1 MPRFIVPSWLLC
13 STLVFA
19 SHSSAQTLTIEQRL
33 ARLEQQVA
41 ELRAMRLP
49 PAALVPAPSGL
60 PEELIG
66 NENVHWGYPG
76 GACTILVKEFYVI
89 CEDIPLREPQW
100 VAYEL
105 TRAML
110 PGTAART
117 DDFRPDPELT
127 PGERAE
133 LADYRNSGYDRG
145 HMAPAADFKR
155 SAAAMSATFLLSN
168 MAPQHPSLNRRMWQ
182 LLEAQIRHLADA
194 HGHIWVFTG
203 PLYLDAAGNPTTP
216 SQFIGPDRVAVPTH
230 FFKVVL
236 CEHAS
241 GAHEMFAFVMANR
254 LEPLSGQPIDY
265 VASVDRVEQLTGLN
279 FFTELPDPE
288 EDRLE
293 ALIPTSWPIP

>member
-1 MPRFIVPSWLLC
+1 MPLWL
-13 STLVFA
+13 F
-19 SHSSAQTLTIEQRL
+19 SSILLPLSAAAAQTATIEARL

-41 ELRAMRLP
+41 ELRALQGLP
-49 PAALVPAPSGL
+49 AVSAGTPSGL
-60 PEELIG
+60 PEELMG
-66 NENVHWGYPG
+66 NPNVRWGYPG
-76 GACTILVKEFYVI
+76 GACTLLIKEFYVI
-89 CEDIPLREPQW
+89 CEDIPRRLPEW
-100 VAYEL
+100 VTYEL
-105 TRAML
+105 TREML
-110 PGTAART
+110 AGHAART
-117 DDFRPDPELT
+117 DDFRPDPDLT

-133 LADYRNSGYDRG
+133 LVDYRNSGYDRG
-145 HMAPAADFKR
+145 HMAPAGDFQR
-155 SAAAMSATFLLSN
+155 GQPAMSETFLLSN
-168 MAPQHPSLNRRMWQ
+168 MAPQHPNLNRRMWQ

-241 GAHEMFAFVMANR
+241 GAHEMFAFIMANR
-254 LEPLSGQPIDY
+254 LEPLSGQPVDY